1 MSSLLSQ
8 PREVGV
14 REESVVKY
22 TEKAQVHNNNTV
34 HCTSVHKGEGLEKG
48 LPQAQRA
55 LHQAVNVS
63 DGITRDLGVH

>member
-14 REESVVKY
+14 REESVVEYTKKDKCTTTTLYTVQVY
-22 TEKAQVHNNNTV
+22 TE
-34 HCTSVHKGEGLEKG
+34 GEGLEKG

-63 DGITRDLGVH
+63 DGITRDLGIH